1 MERMEKETIL
11 RLLEQKNY
19 RQLREVTEDVQPAD
33 LAEML
38 EEMDQNQRLLVFRLM
53 KKDLAAETFA
63 YLDNDARSDMVE
75 AFSDAELTNAL
86 EQMALDDAA
95 DLLEE
100 MPASVVKRVLGRSA
114 PETREALNRLLNY
127 PADSA
132 GSIMTPEYVRLRRGM
147 TVTEAFTTI
156 RRQGELAETVYICY
170 VVDHNRLE
178 GVVTAR
184 ELLLANPDDLVEDL
198 MDDNVITVQVTDDK
212 EFVANEMN
220 RYDFMAMPVVDSEG
234 FMVGIVTLD
243 DASDVLIEEATE
255 DIQKMAA
262 IAAPPEDSYFSTSVW
277 AHARSR
283 IPWLL
288 ILMLSATF
296 TGMIITYYE
305 NAFAALPL
313 LVSFIPMLMDTS
325 GNCGNQSSTLMVRGM
340 ALGDIQPA
348 DILRVIFKEIRV
360 ALLVG
365 AVLAAANGLRIYLM
379 VHDVRLA
386 LLISVTLVLAIA
398 IAKLIGCSLPL
409 LVQKV
414 GLDPALMASPFIT
427 TIVDACAITIYFSI
441 ATRMFQLG

>member
-1 MERMEKETIL
+1 MEKEQIL
-11 RLLEQKNY
+11 QLLEEKSY
-19 RQLREVTEDVQPAD
+19 RQLREATEDMQPAD

-38 EEMDQNQRLLVFRLM
+38 EEMDLRQRLLVFRLM
-53 KKDLAAETFA
+53 KKDVAAETFA
-63 YLDNDARSDMVE
+63 YLDNDARSEMVE
-75 AFSDAELTNAL
+75 AFSDAELTSAL

-100 MPASVVKRVLGRSA
+100 MPASVVKRVLSRSD
-114 PETREALNRLLNY
+114 PHTRDALNRLLNY

-132 GSIMTPEYVRLRRGM
+132 GSIMTPEYVRLRRGT
-147 TVTEAFTTI
+147 TVADAFTAI
-156 RRQGELAETVYICY
+156 RRQGEQAETVYICY
-170 VVDHNRLE
+170 VVERNRLE

-184 ELLLANPDDLVEDL
+184 DLLLANPDDSIDEL
-198 MDDNVITVQVTDDK
+198 MDENVIRVQVTDDK

-220 RYDFMAMPVVDSEG
+220 RYGFMAMPVVDSEG

-296 TGMIITYYE
+296 TGMIITHYE

-325 GNCGNQSSTLMVRGM
+325 GNCGNQSSTLMVRGL
-340 ALGDIQPA
+340 ALGDIRPA
-348 DILRVIFKEIRV
+348 DILRVIFKEARV

-365 AVLAAANGLRIYLM
+365 LVLAAANGLRIFVMYRDL
-379 VHDVRLA
+379 RLA
-386 LLISVTLVLAIA
+386 VLISVTLVLAIL

-409 LVQKV
+409 LVQRV

-441 ATRMFQLG
+441 ATRMFQIS

>member
-1 MERMEKETIL
+1 MEKEEIL
-11 RLLEQKNY
+11 QLLEEKSY
-19 RQLREVTEDVQPAD
+19 RQLREATEDMQPAD

-38 EEMDQNQRLLVFRLM
+38 EEMDLRQRLLVFRLM
-53 KKDLAAETFA
+53 KKDVAAETFA
-63 YLDNDARSDMVE
+63 YLDNDARSEMVE
-75 AFSDAELTNAL
+75 AFSDAELTSAL

-100 MPASVVKRVLGRSA
+100 MPASVVKRVLSRSD
-114 PETREALNRLLNY
+114 PHTRDALNRLLNY

-132 GSIMTPEYVRLRRGM
+132 GSIMTPEYVRLRRGT
-147 TVTEAFTTI
+147 TVADAFTAI
-156 RRQGELAETVYICY
+156 RRQGEQAETVYICY
-170 VVDHNRLE
+170 VVERNRLE

-184 ELLLANPDDLVEDL
+184 DLLLANPDDAIDEL
-198 MDDNVITVQVTDDK
+198 MDENVIRVQVTDDK

-220 RYDFMAMPVVDSEG
+220 RYGFMAMPVVDSEG

-296 TGMIITYYE
+296 TGMIITHYE

-325 GNCGNQSSTLMVRGM
+325 GNCGNQSSTLMVRGL
-340 ALGDIQPA
+340 ALGDIRPA
-348 DILRVIFKEIRV
+348 DILRVIFKEARV

-365 AVLAAANGLRIYLM
+365 LVLAAANGLRIFIMYRDL
-379 VHDVRLA
+379 RLA
-386 LLISVTLVLAIA
+386 VLISVTLVLAIL

-409 LVQKV
+409 LVQRV

-441 ATRMFQLG
+441 ATRMFQIS

>member
-1 MERMEKETIL
+1 MEKETML
-11 RLLEQKNY
+11 RLLEQKSY
-19 RQLREVTEDVQPAD
+19 RELREAAGELQPAD

-38 EEMDQNQRLLVFRLM
+38 EEMDEKQRLLVFRLM
-53 KKDLAAETFA
+53 KKDQAAEAFA

-75 AFSDAELTNAL
+75 AFSDAELTATL

-100 MPASVVKRVLGRSA
+100 MPASVVKRVLGRSD
-114 PETREALNRLLNY
+114 PKTRESLNRLLNY

-132 GSIMTPEYVRLRRGM
+132 GSIMTPEYVRLRPGT
-147 TVTEAFTTI
+147 TVADAFTAI
-156 RRQGELAETVYICY
+156 RRQGENAETVYICY
-170 VVDHNRLE
+170 VVERNRLA

-184 ELLLANPDDLVEDL
+184 DLLLASPEDL
-198 MDDNVITVQVTDDK
+198 IDEVMDDNVIRVQVTDDK

-220 RYDFMAMPVVDSEG
+220 RYGFMAMPVVDSEG
-234 FMVGIVTLD
+234 LMVGIVTLD
-243 DASDVLIEEATE
+243 DAADVLIEEATE

-262 IAAPPEDSYFSTSVW
+262 IAAPPEDSYFSTSVL

-313 LVSFIPMLMDTS
+313 LVSFIPMLMDTG
-325 GNCGNQSSTLMVRGM
+325 GNCGNQGSALMVRGL
-340 ALGDIQPA
+340 ALGEIRPR
-348 DILRVIFKEIRV
+348 DILRVAFKEARV
-360 ALLVG
+360 ALVVG
-365 AVLAAANGLRIYLM
+365 LVLAAANGLRIFIMYREL
-379 VHDVRLA
+379 RLA
-386 LLISVTLVLAIA
+386 LLISVTLVLAIV

-409 LVQKV
+409 LVQKA

-427 TIVDACAITIYFSI
+427 TIVDACSITIYFSL
-441 ATRMFQLG
+441 ATWMFGL

>member
-1 MERMEKETIL
+1 MEKEEIL
-11 RLLEQKNY
+11 QLLDEKSY
-19 RQLREVTEDVQPAD
+19 RQLREATEDMQPAD

-38 EEMDQNQRLLVFRLM
+38 EEMDLRQRLLVFRLM
-53 KKDLAAETFA
+53 KKDVAAETFA
-63 YLDNDARSDMVE
+63 YLDNDARSEMVE
-75 AFSDAELTNAL
+75 AFSDAELTSAL

-100 MPASVVKRVLGRSA
+100 MPASVVKRVLSRSD
-114 PETREALNRLLNY
+114 PHTRDALNRLLNY

-132 GSIMTPEYVRLRRGM
+132 GSIMTPEYVRLRRGT
-147 TVTEAFTTI
+147 TVADAFTAI
-156 RRQGELAETVYICY
+156 RRQGEQAETVYICY
-170 VVDHNRLE
+170 VVERNRLE

-184 ELLLANPDDLVEDL
+184 DLLLANPDDAIDEL
-198 MDDNVITVQVTDDK
+198 MDENVIRVQVTDDK

-220 RYDFMAMPVVDSEG
+220 RYGFMAMPVVDSEG

-296 TGMIITYYE
+296 TGMIITHYE

-325 GNCGNQSSTLMVRGM
+325 GNCGNQSSTLMVRGL
-340 ALGDIQPA
+340 ALGDIRPA
-348 DILRVIFKEIRV
+348 DILRVIFKEARV

-365 AVLAAANGLRIYLM
+365 LVLAAANGLRIFVMYRDL
-379 VHDVRLA
+379 RLA
-386 LLISVTLVLAIA
+386 VLISVTLVLAIL

-409 LVQKV
+409 LVQRV

-441 ATRMFQLG
+441 ATRMFQIS

>member
-1 MERMEKETIL
+1 MEKEQIL
-11 RLLEQKNY
+11 QLLDEKSY
-19 RQLREVTEDVQPAD
+19 RQLREATEDMQPAD

-38 EEMDQNQRLLVFRLM
+38 EEMDLRQRLLVFRLM
-53 KKDLAAETFA
+53 KKDVAAETFA
-63 YLDNDARSDMVE
+63 YLDNDARSEMVE
-75 AFSDAELTNAL
+75 AFSDAELTSAL

-100 MPASVVKRVLGRSA
+100 MPASVVKRVLSRSD
-114 PETREALNRLLNY
+114 PHTRDALNRLLNY

-132 GSIMTPEYVRLRRGM
+132 GSIMTPEYVRLRRGT
-147 TVTEAFTTI
+147 TVADAFTAI
-156 RRQGELAETVYICY
+156 RRQGEQAETVYICY
-170 VVDHNRLE
+170 VVERNRLE

-184 ELLLANPDDLVEDL
+184 DLLLANPDDAIDEL
-198 MDDNVITVQVTDDK
+198 MDENVIRVQVTDDK

-220 RYDFMAMPVVDSEG
+220 RYGFMAMPVVDSEG

-296 TGMIITYYE
+296 TGMIITHYE

-325 GNCGNQSSTLMVRGM
+325 GNCGNQSSTLMVRGL
-340 ALGDIQPA
+340 ALGDIRPA
-348 DILRVIFKEIRV
+348 DILRVIFKEARV

-365 AVLAAANGLRIYLM
+365 LVLAAANGLRIFVMYRDL
-379 VHDVRLA
+379 RLA
-386 LLISVTLVLAIA
+386 VLISVTLVLAIL

-409 LVQKV
+409 LVQRV

-441 ATRMFQLG
+441 ATRMFQIS

>member
-1 MERMEKETIL
+1 MEKEQIL
-11 RLLEQKNY
+11 QLLEEKSY
-19 RQLREVTEDVQPAD
+19 RQLREATEDMQPAD

-38 EEMDQNQRLLVFRLM
+38 EEMDLRQRLLVFRLM
-53 KKDLAAETFA
+53 KKDVAAETFA
-63 YLDNDARSDMVE
+63 YLDNDARSEMVE
-75 AFSDAELTNAL
+75 AFSDAELTSAL

-100 MPASVVKRVLGRSA
+100 MPASVVKRVLSRSD
-114 PETREALNRLLNY
+114 PHTRDALNRLLNY

-132 GSIMTPEYVRLRRGM
+132 GSIMTPEYVRLRRGT
-147 TVTEAFTTI
+147 TVADAFTAI
-156 RRQGELAETVYICY
+156 RRQGEQAETVYICY
-170 VVDHNRLE
+170 VVERNRLE

-184 ELLLANPDDLVEDL
+184 DLLLANPDDAIDEL
-198 MDDNVITVQVTDDK
+198 MDENVIRVQVTDDK

-220 RYDFMAMPVVDSEG
+220 RYGFMAMPVVDSEG

-296 TGMIITYYE
+296 TGMIITHYE

-325 GNCGNQSSTLMVRGM
+325 GNCGNQSSTLMVRGL
-340 ALGDIQPA
+340 ALGDIRPA
-348 DILRVIFKEIRV
+348 DILRVIFKEARV

-365 AVLAAANGLRIYLM
+365 LVLAAANGLRIFVMYRDL
-379 VHDVRLA
+379 RLA
-386 LLISVTLVLAIA
+386 VLISVTLVLAIL

-409 LVQKV
+409 LVQRV

-441 ATRMFQLG
+441 ATRMFQIS

>member
-1 MERMEKETIL
+1 MEKERML
-11 RLLEQKNY
+11 RLLEQKSY
-19 RQLREVTEDVQPAD
+19 RELREAAGELQPAD

-38 EEMDQNQRLLVFRLM
+38 EEMDEKQRLLVFRLM
-53 KKDLAAETFA
+53 KKDQAAEAFA

-75 AFSDAELTNAL
+75 AFSDAELTATL

-100 MPASVVKRVLGRSA
+100 MPASVVKRVLGRSD
-114 PETREALNRLLNY
+114 PKTRESLNRLLNY

-132 GSIMTPEYVRLRRGM
+132 GSIMTPEYVRLRPGT
-147 TVTEAFTTI
+147 TVADAFTAI
-156 RRQGELAETVYICY
+156 RRQGENAETVYICY
-170 VVDHNRLE
+170 VVERNRLA

-184 ELLLANPDDLVEDL
+184 DLLLASPEDL
-198 MDDNVITVQVTDDK
+198 IDEVMDDNVIRVQVTDDK

-220 RYDFMAMPVVDSEG
+220 RYGFMAMPVVDSEG
-234 FMVGIVTLD
+234 LMVGIVTLD
-243 DASDVLIEEATE
+243 DAADVLIEEATE

-262 IAAPPEDSYFSTSVW
+262 IAAPPEDSYFSTSVL

-313 LVSFIPMLMDTS
+313 LVSFIPMLMDTG
-325 GNCGNQSSTLMVRGM
+325 GNCGNQSSALMVRGL
-340 ALGDIQPA
+340 ALGEIRPR
-348 DILRVIFKEIRV
+348 DILRVAFKEARV
-360 ALLVG
+360 ALVVG
-365 AVLAAANGLRIYLM
+365 LVLAAANGLRIFIMYREL
-379 VHDVRLA
+379 RLA
-386 LLISVTLVLAIA
+386 LLISVTLVLAIV

-409 LVQKV
+409 LVQKA

-427 TIVDACAITIYFSI
+427 TIVDACSITIYFSL
-441 ATRMFQLG
+441 ATWMFGL

>member
-1 MERMEKETIL
+1 MEKEQIL
-11 RLLEQKNY
+11 QLLDEKSY
-19 RQLREVTEDVQPAD
+19 RQLREATEDMQPAD

-38 EEMDQNQRLLVFRLM
+38 EEMDLRQRLLVFRLM
-53 KKDLAAETFA
+53 KKDVAAETFA
-63 YLDNDARSDMVE
+63 YLDNDARSEMVE
-75 AFSDAELTNAL
+75 AFSDAELTSAL

-100 MPASVVKRVLGRSA
+100 MPASVVKRVLSRSD
-114 PETREALNRLLNY
+114 PHTRDALNRLLNY

-132 GSIMTPEYVRLRRGM
+132 GSIMTPEYVRLRRGT
-147 TVTEAFTTI
+147 TVADAFTAI
-156 RRQGELAETVYICY
+156 RRQGEQAETVYICY
-170 VVDHNRLE
+170 VVERNRLE

-184 ELLLANPDDLVEDL
+184 DLLLANPDDSIDEL
-198 MDDNVITVQVTDDK
+198 MDENVIRVQVTDDK

-220 RYDFMAMPVVDSEG
+220 RYGFMAMPVVDSEG

-296 TGMIITYYE
+296 TGMIITHYE

-325 GNCGNQSSTLMVRGM
+325 GNCGNQSSTLMVRGL
-340 ALGDIQPA
+340 ALGDIRPA
-348 DILRVIFKEIRV
+348 DILRVIFKEARV

-365 AVLAAANGLRIYLM
+365 LVLAAANGLRIFIMYRDL
-379 VHDVRLA
+379 RLA
-386 LLISVTLVLAIA
+386 VLISVTLVLAIL

-409 LVQKV
+409 LVQRV

-441 ATRMFQLG
+441 ATRMFQIS

>member
-1 MERMEKETIL
+1 MEKERML
-11 RLLEQKNY
+11 RLLEQKSY
-19 RQLREVTEDVQPAD
+19 RELREAAGELQPAD

-38 EEMDQNQRLLVFRLM
+38 EEMDEKQRLLVFRLM
-53 KKDLAAETFA
+53 KKDQAAEAFA

-75 AFSDAELTNAL
+75 AFSDAELTATL

-100 MPASVVKRVLGRSA
+100 MPASVVKRVLGRSD
-114 PETREALNRLLNY
+114 PKTRESLNRLLNY

-132 GSIMTPEYVRLRRGM
+132 GSIMTPEYVRLRPGT
-147 TVTEAFTTI
+147 TVADAFTAI
-156 RRQGELAETVYICY
+156 RRQGENAETVYICY
-170 VVDHNRLE
+170 VVERNRLA
-178 GVVTAR
+178 GGVTAR
-184 ELLLANPDDLVEDL
+184 DLLLASPEDL
-198 MDDNVITVQVTDDK
+198 IDEVMDDNVIRVQVTDDK

-220 RYDFMAMPVVDSEG
+220 RYGFMAMPVVDSEG
-234 FMVGIVTLD
+234 LMVGIVTLD
-243 DASDVLIEEATE
+243 DAADVLIEEATE

-262 IAAPPEDSYFSTSVW
+262 IAAPPEDSYFSTSVL

-313 LVSFIPMLMDTS
+313 LVSFIPMLMDTG
-325 GNCGNQSSTLMVRGM
+325 GNCGNQSSALMVRGL
-340 ALGDIQPA
+340 ALGEIRPR
-348 DILRVIFKEIRV
+348 DILRVAFKEARV
-360 ALLVG
+360 ALVVG
-365 AVLAAANGLRIYLM
+365 LVLAAANGLRIFIMYREL
-379 VHDVRLA
+379 RLA
-386 LLISVTLVLAIA
+386 LLISVTLVLAIV

-409 LVQKV
+409 LVQKA

-427 TIVDACAITIYFSI
+427 TIVDACSITIYFSL
-441 ATRMFQLG
+441 ATWMFGL

>member
-1 MERMEKETIL
+1 MEKEEIL
-11 RLLEQKNY
+11 QLLEEKSY
-19 RQLREVTEDVQPAD
+19 RQLREATEDMQPAD

-38 EEMDQNQRLLVFRLM
+38 EEMDLRQRLLVFRLM
-53 KKDLAAETFA
+53 KKDVAAETFA
-63 YLDNDARSDMVE
+63 YLDNDARSEMVE
-75 AFSDAELTNAL
+75 AFSDAELTSAL

-100 MPASVVKRVLGRSA
+100 MPVSVVKRVLSRSD
-114 PETREALNRLLNY
+114 PHTRDALNRLLNY

-132 GSIMTPEYVRLRRGM
+132 GSIMTPEYVRLRRGT
-147 TVTEAFTTI
+147 TVADAFTAI
-156 RRQGELAETVYICY
+156 RRQGEQAETVYICY
-170 VVDHNRLE
+170 VVERNRLE

-184 ELLLANPDDLVEDL
+184 DLLLANPDDAIDEL
-198 MDDNVITVQVTDDK
+198 MDENVIRVQVTDDK

-220 RYDFMAMPVVDSEG
+220 RYGFMAMPVVDSEG

-296 TGMIITYYE
+296 TGMIITHYE

-325 GNCGNQSSTLMVRGM
+325 GNCGNQSSTLMVRGL
-340 ALGDIQPA
+340 ALGDIRPA
-348 DILRVIFKEIRV
+348 DILRVIFKEARV

-365 AVLAAANGLRIYLM
+365 LVLAAANGLRIFVMYRDL
-379 VHDVRLA
+379 RLA
-386 LLISVTLVLAIA
+386 VLISVTLVLAIL

-409 LVQKV
+409 LVQRV

-441 ATRMFQLG
+441 ATRMFQIS

>member
-1 MERMEKETIL
+1 MEKEEML
-11 RLLEQKNY
+11 RLLEQKDY
-19 RQLREVTEDVQPAD
+19 RQLREAAGELQPAD

-38 EEMDQNQRLLVFRLM
+38 EEMEQKQRLLVFRLM
-53 KKDLAAETFA
+53 KKDQAAEAFA
-63 YLDNDARSDMVE
+63 YMDNDARSDMVE
-75 AFSDAELTNAL
+75 AFSDAELTATL

-100 MPASVVKRVLGRSA
+100 MPASVVKRVLGRSDRK
-114 PETREALNRLLNY
+114 TRESLNRLLNY

-132 GSIMTPEYVRLRRGM
+132 GSIMTPEYVRLRPGT
-147 TVTEAFTTI
+147 TVEDAFTTI
-156 RRQGELAETVYICY
+156 RRQGENAETVYICY
-170 VVDHNRLE
+170 VVECNRLA

-184 ELLLANPDDLVEDL
+184 DLLLASPEDL
-198 MDDNVITVQVTDDK
+198 IDEVMDENVIRVQVTDDK

-220 RYDFMAMPVVDSEG
+220 RYGFMAMPVVDSEG
-234 FMVGIVTLD
+234 LMVGIVTLD
-243 DASDVLIEEATE
+243 DAADVLIEEATE

-313 LVSFIPMLMDTS
+313 LVSFIPMLMDTG
-325 GNCGNQSSTLMVRGM
+325 GNCGNQSSALMVRGL
-340 ALGDIQPA
+340 ALGEIRPG
-348 DILRVIFKEIRV
+348 DILRVAFKEARV

-365 AVLAAANGLRIYLM
+365 LVLAAANGLRIFLM
-379 VHDVRLA
+379 YRDPKLA
-386 LLISVTLVLAIA
+386 LLISVTLVLAIV

-409 LVQKV
+409 LVQKA

-427 TIVDACAITIYFSI
+427 TIVDACSITIYFSL
-441 ATRMFQLG
+441 ATWMFSL

>member
-1 MERMEKETIL
+1 MEKEQIL
-11 RLLEQKNY
+11 QLLDEKSY
-19 RQLREVTEDVQPAD
+19 RQLREATEDMQPAD

-38 EEMDQNQRLLVFRLM
+38 EEMDLRQRLLVFRLM
-53 KKDLAAETFA
+53 KKDVAAETFA
-63 YLDNDARSDMVE
+63 YLDNDARSEMVE
-75 AFSDAELTNAL
+75 AFSDAELTSAL

-100 MPASVVKRVLGRSA
+100 MPVSVVKRVLSRSD
-114 PETREALNRLLNY
+114 PHTRDALNRLLTY

-132 GSIMTPEYVRLRRGM
+132 GSIMTPEYVRLRRGT
-147 TVTEAFTTI
+147 TVADAFTAI
-156 RRQGELAETVYICY
+156 RRQGEQAETVYICY
-170 VVDHNRLE
+170 VVERNRLE

-184 ELLLANPDDLVEDL
+184 DLLLANPDDSIDEL
-198 MDDNVITVQVTDDK
+198 MDENVIRVQVTDDK

-220 RYDFMAMPVVDSEG
+220 RYGFMAMPVVDSEG

-296 TGMIITYYE
+296 TGMIITHYE

-325 GNCGNQSSTLMVRGM
+325 GNCGNQSSTLMVRGL
-340 ALGDIQPA
+340 ALGDIRPA
-348 DILRVIFKEIRV
+348 DILRVIFKEARV

-365 AVLAAANGLRIYLM
+365 LVLAAANGLRIFIMYRDL
-379 VHDVRLA
+379 RLA
-386 LLISVTLVLAIA
+386 VLISVTLVLAIL

-409 LVQKV
+409 LVQRV

-441 ATRMFQLG
+441 ATRMFQIS

>member
-1 MERMEKETIL
+1 MEKEEIL
-11 RLLEQKNY
+11 QLLDEKSY
-19 RQLREVTEDVQPAD
+19 RQLREATEDMQPAD

-38 EEMDQNQRLLVFRLM
+38 EEMDLRQRLLVFRLM
-53 KKDLAAETFA
+53 KKDVAAETFA
-63 YLDNDARSDMVE
+63 YLDNDARSEMVE
-75 AFSDAELTNAL
+75 AFSDAELTSAL

-100 MPASVVKRVLGRSA
+100 MPASVVKRVLSRSD
-114 PETREALNRLLNY
+114 PHTRDALNRLLNY

-132 GSIMTPEYVRLRRGM
+132 GSIMTPEYVRLRRGT
-147 TVTEAFTTI
+147 TVADAFTAI
-156 RRQGELAETVYICY
+156 RRQGEQAETVYICY
-170 VVDHNRLE
+170 VVERNRLE

-184 ELLLANPDDLVEDL
+184 DLLLANPDDAIDEL
-198 MDDNVITVQVTDDK
+198 MDENVIRVQVTDDK

-220 RYDFMAMPVVDSEG
+220 RYGFMAMPVVDSEG

-296 TGMIITYYE
+296 TGMIITHYE

-325 GNCGNQSSTLMVRGM
+325 GNCGNQSSTLMVRGL
-340 ALGDIQPA
+340 ALGDIRPA
-348 DILRVIFKEIRV
+348 DILRVIFKEARV

-365 AVLAAANGLRIYLM
+365 LVLAAANGLRIFIMYRDL
-379 VHDVRLA
+379 RLA
-386 LLISVTLVLAIA
+386 VLISVTLVLAIL

-409 LVQKV
+409 LVQRV

-441 ATRMFQLG
+441 ATRMFQIS

>member
-1 MERMEKETIL
+1 MEKEEIL
-11 RLLEQKNY
+11 QLLEEKSY
-19 RQLREVTEDVQPAD
+19 RQLREATEDMQPAD

-38 EEMDQNQRLLVFRLM
+38 EEMDLRQRLLVFRLM
-53 KKDLAAETFA
+53 KKDVAAETFA
-63 YLDNDARSDMVE
+63 YLDNDARSEMVE
-75 AFSDAELTNAL
+75 AFSDAELTSAL

-100 MPASVVKRVLGRSA
+100 MPASVVKRVLSRSD
-114 PETREALNRLLNY
+114 PHTRDALNRLLNY

-132 GSIMTPEYVRLRRGM
+132 GSIMTPEYVRLRRGT
-147 TVTEAFTTI
+147 TVADAFTAI
-156 RRQGELAETVYICY
+156 RRQGEQAETVYICY
-170 VVDHNRLE
+170 VVERNRLE

-184 ELLLANPDDLVEDL
+184 DLLLANPDDSIDEL
-198 MDDNVITVQVTDDK
+198 MDENVIRVQVTDDK

-220 RYDFMAMPVVDSEG
+220 RYGFMAMPVVDSEG

-296 TGMIITYYE
+296 TGMIITHYE

-325 GNCGNQSSTLMVRGM
+325 GNCGNQSSTLMVRGL
-340 ALGDIQPA
+340 ALGDIRPA
-348 DILRVIFKEIRV
+348 DILRVIFKEARV

-365 AVLAAANGLRIYLM
+365 LVLAAANGLRIFIMYRDL
-379 VHDVRLA
+379 RLA
-386 LLISVTLVLAIA
+386 VLISVTLVLAIL

-409 LVQKV
+409 LVQRV

-441 ATRMFQLG
+441 ATRMFQIS

>member
-1 MERMEKETIL
+1 MEKEQIL
-11 RLLEQKNY
+11 QLLDEKSY
-19 RQLREVTEDVQPAD
+19 RQLREATEELQPAD

-38 EEMDQNQRLLVFRLM
+38 EEMDLRQRLLVFRLM
-53 KKDLAAETFA
+53 KKDVAAETFA
-63 YLDNDARSDMVE
+63 YLDNDARSEMVE
-75 AFSDAELTNAL
+75 AFSDAELTSAL

-100 MPASVVKRVLGRSA
+100 MPASVVKRVLSRSD
-114 PETREALNRLLNY
+114 PHTRDALNRLLNY

-132 GSIMTPEYVRLRRGM
+132 GSIMTPEYVRLRRGT
-147 TVTEAFTTI
+147 TVADAFTAI
-156 RRQGELAETVYICY
+156 RRQGEQAETVYICY
-170 VVDHNRLE
+170 VVERNRLE

-184 ELLLANPDDLVEDL
+184 DLLLANPDDSIDEL
-198 MDDNVITVQVTDDK
+198 MDENVIRVQVTDDK

-220 RYDFMAMPVVDSEG
+220 RYGFMAMPVVDSEG

-296 TGMIITYYE
+296 TGMIITHYE

-325 GNCGNQSSTLMVRGM
+325 GNCGNQSSTLMVRGL
-340 ALGDIQPA
+340 ALGDIRPA
-348 DILRVIFKEIRV
+348 DILRVIFKEARV

-365 AVLAAANGLRIYLM
+365 LVLAAANGLRIFVMYRDL
-379 VHDVRLA
+379 RLA
-386 LLISVTLVLAIA
+386 VLISVTLVLAIL

-409 LVQKV
+409 LVQRV

-441 ATRMFQLG
+441 ATRMFQIS

>member
-1 MERMEKETIL
+1 MEKEEIL
-11 RLLEQKNY
+11 QLLEEKSY
-19 RQLREVTEDVQPAD
+19 RQLREATEDMQPAD

-38 EEMDQNQRLLVFRLM
+38 EEMDLRQRLLVFRLM
-53 KKDLAAETFA
+53 KKDVAAETFA
-63 YLDNDARSDMVE
+63 YLDNDARSEMVE
-75 AFSDAELTNAL
+75 AFSDAELTSAL

-100 MPASVVKRVLGRSA
+100 MPASVVKRVLSRSD
-114 PETREALNRLLNY
+114 PHTRDALNRLLNY

-132 GSIMTPEYVRLRRGM
+132 GSIMTPEYVRLRRGT
-147 TVTEAFTTI
+147 TVADAFTAI
-156 RRQGELAETVYICY
+156 RRQGEQAETVYICY
-170 VVDHNRLE
+170 VVERNRLE

-184 ELLLANPDDLVEDL
+184 DLLLANPDDAIDEL
-198 MDDNVITVQVTDDK
+198 MDENVIRVQVTDDK

-220 RYDFMAMPVVDSEG
+220 RYGFMAMPVVDSEG

-296 TGMIITYYE
+296 TGMIITHYE

-325 GNCGNQSSTLMVRGM
+325 GNCGNQSSTLMVRGL
-340 ALGDIQPA
+340 ALGDIRPA
-348 DILRVIFKEIRV
+348 DILRVIFKEARV

-365 AVLAAANGLRIYLM
+365 LVLAAANGLRIFVMYRDL
-379 VHDVRLA
+379 RLA
-386 LLISVTLVLAIA
+386 VLISVTLVLAIL

-409 LVQKV
+409 LVQRV

-441 ATRMFQLG
+441 ATRMFQIS

>member
-1 MERMEKETIL
+1 MEKEEIL
-11 RLLEQKNY
+11 QLLEEKSY
-19 RQLREVTEDVQPAD
+19 RQLREATEDMQPAD

-38 EEMDQNQRLLVFRLM
+38 EEMDLRQRLLVFRLM
-53 KKDLAAETFA
+53 KKDVAAETFA
-63 YLDNDARSDMVE
+63 YLDNDARSEMVE
-75 AFSDAELTNAL
+75 AFSDAELTSAL

-100 MPASVVKRVLGRSA
+100 MPASVVKRVLSRSD
-114 PETREALNRLLNY
+114 PHTRDALNRLLNY

-132 GSIMTPEYVRLRRGM
+132 GSIMTPEYVRLRRGT
-147 TVTEAFTTI
+147 TVADAFTAI
-156 RRQGELAETVYICY
+156 RRQGEQAETVYICY
-170 VVDHNRLE
+170 VVERNRLE

-184 ELLLANPDDLVEDL
+184 DLLLANPDDSIDEL
-198 MDDNVITVQVTDDK
+198 MDENVIRVQVTDDK

-220 RYDFMAMPVVDSEG
+220 RYGFMAMPVVDSEG

-296 TGMIITYYE
+296 TGMIITHYE

-325 GNCGNQSSTLMVRGM
+325 GNCGNQSSTLMVRGL
-340 ALGDIQPA
+340 ALGDIRPA
-348 DILRVIFKEIRV
+348 DILRVIFKEARV

-365 AVLAAANGLRIYLM
+365 LVLAAANGLRIFVMYRDL
-379 VHDVRLA
+379 RLA
-386 LLISVTLVLAIA
+386 VLISVTLVLAIL

-409 LVQKV
+409 LVQRV

-441 ATRMFQLG
+441 ATRMFQIS

>member
-1 MERMEKETIL
+1 MEKEQML
-11 RLLEQKNY
+11 RLLEQKSY
-19 RQLREVTEDVQPAD
+19 RRLREAAGELQPAD

-38 EEMDQNQRLLVFRLM
+38 EDMDEKQRLLVFRLM
-53 KKDLAAETFA
+53 KKDQAAEAFA
-63 YLDNDARSDMVE
+63 YLDNDTRSDMIE
-75 AFSDAELTNAL
+75 AFSDAELTATL

-100 MPASVVKRVLGRSA
+100 MPASVVKRVLGRSD
-114 PETREALNRLLNY
+114 PETRESLNRLLNY

-132 GSIMTPEYVRLRRGM
+132 GSIMTPEYVRLRPGT
-147 TVTEAFTTI
+147 TVADAFTAI
-156 RRQGELAETVYICY
+156 RRQGENAETVYICY
-170 VVDHNRLE
+170 VVERNRLT

-184 ELLLANPDDLVEDL
+184 DLLLSSPEDL
-198 MDDNVITVQVTDDK
+198 IDEVMDDHVIRVQVTDDK

-220 RYDFMAMPVVDSEG
+220 RYGFMAMPVVDSEG

-243 DASDVLIEEATE
+243 DAAGVLIEEATE

-262 IAAPPEDSYFSTSVW
+262 IAAPPEDSYFSTGVL

-313 LVSFIPMLMDTS
+313 LVSFIPMLMDTG
-325 GNCGNQSSTLMVRGM
+325 GNCGNQSSALMVRGL
-340 ALGDIQPA
+340 ALGEIRPR
-348 DILRVIFKEIRV
+348 DILRVAFKEARV
-360 ALLVG
+360 ALVVG
-365 AVLAAANGLRIYLM
+365 LVLAAANGLRIFLM
-379 VHDVRLA
+379 YRDMRLA
-386 LLISVTLVLAIA
+386 LLISVTLVLAIV

-409 LVQKV
+409 LVQKA

-427 TIVDACAITIYFSI
+427 TIVDACSITIYFSL
-441 ATRMFQLG
+441 ATWMFGL